1 VPKKPL
7 FTRKTKDRTAKN
19 QIEKIVFNYRFTGN
33 SRIEEND
40 HDGIQQKQKVQTD
53 QIQKICCM
61 VIEFSDVGGL
71 FSCVCDGGGAGLFRR
86 VSG

>member
-1 VPKKPL
+1 M
-7 FTRKTKDRTAKN
+7 
-19 QIEKIVFNYRFTGN
+19 
-33 SRIEEND
+33 SIEEND